1 MTILDSNI
9 LLYATNADAPQQ
21 RAAARW
27 LASLILSGE
36 VVGLPWVTLWAFL
49 RISTNSRIWA
59 NPKSGQ
65 EACGL
70 IRQWLEQPGV
80 IVPEPG
86 PRHIQIIER
95 MMVEYGA
102 TGPLVSDAALAAF
115 AIEHGATLA
124 STDQDFRRFPEVRW
138 INPLAPQSA

>member
-1 MTILDSNI
+1 MTILDANI
-9 LLYATNADAPQQ
+9 LVYAYKTGTPEH
-21 RAAARW
+21 RT
-27 LASLILSGE
+27 ASLWLTKLLTSEE

-49 RISTNSRIWA
+49 RVCTNARLWDHPTPA
-59 NPKSGQ
+59 RDVC
-65 EACGL
+65 AV

-95 MMVEYGA
+95 MIVEYGA
-102 TGPLVSDAALAAF
+102 TGPLVSDAALAAL

-138 INPLAPQSA
+138 INPVAPQSA